1 MPGLKSGRIVLV
13 ILGIT
18 FWSFLIL
25 IRLVQ
30 LQLFEHRSFVQLATQ
45 RQQVTR
51 SILAP
56 RGVIYDSHMAEL
68 ATNVTVSTA
77 VAEPRRIQ
85 DIPAAAREL
94 AAILDLNPQEL
105 LSRMMDPARQSYMV
119 IKRRIDPHAEKTDRG
134 ARNRGHLF
142 CG

>member
-51 SILAP
+51 SIHAP

-85 DIPAAAREL
+85 DIQKAAQEL
-94 AAILDLNPQEL
+94 AAILDLNPHEL
-105 LSRMMDPARQSYMV
+105 TEPDDGSCA
-119 IKRRIDPHAEKTDRG
+119 A
-134 ARNRGHLF
+134 
-142 CG
+142 